1 MSLARAHRTVAI
13 VIAVAVLALAP
24 RLAAAQIWKPKAN
37 AGKKA
42 PPGAKKNAKPKA
54 KPRAEAKSAARK
66 TRKAS
71 PARIDRSKKRATV
84 AKKKKARAPRKD
96 RGDDDVL
103 IVEED
108 FPDED

>member
-54 KPRAEAKSAARK
+54 KPRAEAKSASRK

-71 PARIDRSKKRATV
+71 PARVDRSKKRATV
-84 AKKKKARAPRKD
+84 AKKKARTPRKD

-103 IVEED
+103 SGEED
-108 FPDED
+108 FPDDD